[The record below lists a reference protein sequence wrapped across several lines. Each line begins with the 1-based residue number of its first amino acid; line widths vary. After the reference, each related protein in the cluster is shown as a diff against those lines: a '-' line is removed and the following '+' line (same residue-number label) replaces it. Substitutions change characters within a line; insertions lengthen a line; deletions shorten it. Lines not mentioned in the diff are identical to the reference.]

1 MWDGS
6 ERDPLEEWRSKFPMP
21 WIDLVHSRWYIIVT
35 IRIARSFL
43 LFKFAPTFEVLSVWL
58 MSDRLKRV
66 VLPNISNSKLLTEI
80 LRGIVDYPILEQ
92 VDTHTH
98 CIVAFGYG
106 NFKRVI
112 LVAACNS
119 SLQVERTARR
129 GNFALIWRV
138 YSHPSHNRSIWIW
151 W

>member
-1 MWDGS
+1 
-6 ERDPLEEWRSKFPMP
+6 
-21 WIDLVHSRWYIIVT
+21 
-35 IRIARSFL
+35 
-43 LFKFAPTFEVLSVWL
+43 

-98 CIVAFGYG
+98 CIGAFGYR

-112 LVAACNS
+112 LVAARNS

-129 GNFALIWRV
+129 GNFALI
-138 YSHPSHNRSIWIW
+138 
-151 W
+151 